1 MSDKV
6 SEKRRSVFV
15 KKKELYE
22 AKTQGKLLYGVE
34 DKPPT
39 AVGVVMGVQN
49 ILTAFGGIVA
59 VPLIIA
65 GMAGTNVADT
75 AYLVSAALL
84 CSGICTIIQSRGVGV
99 SPFRIGSGLP
109 TIMGT
114 DFGFVAPASTIIVGM
129 GGGLPAYFGASILG
143 AVLEFILS
151 YFVKPLLK
159 FFPQV
164 VTGTVITL
172 IGMTLVPVT
181 FDWAAGGVGASDY
194 GSVTNLAVA
203 LIVFVIIILLNRYGK
218 GFVSSA
224 SILIGI
230 VVGYIICIPLDKVD
244 FNQVAQASWFAPPSI
259 FKFGVNFDFKFVIP
273 FIAGYLVTVIET
285 IGVVQVIGE
294 VTETEVTDDMIASGV
309 RADAF
314 GSFLSPFLGSGPV
327 ATFSQNAGLI
337 PLTKVASR
345 SVAIISG
352 VLLILISLFPKVATI
367 VSIMPPAV
375 LGGAGILMFGT
386 VAASGIQN
394 LSLVK
399 FTNRNLIIIASSLT
413 IGLGV
418 TFKPEIVANLPTVL
432 NALFSSG
439 ISAGTITAFIL
450 NIILKEEK

>member
-1 MSDKV
+1 M
-6 SEKRRSVFV
+6 KRRSVFV

-22 AKTQGKLLYGVE
+22 AETQGKLLYGVD
-34 DKPPT
+34 DKPP
-39 AVGVVMGVQN
+39 VSIGIIMGLQN

-65 GMAGTNVADT
+65 GMAGVDVADT

-84 CSGICTIIQSRGVGV
+84 CSGICSIIQSRGIGIH
-99 SPFRIGSGLP
+99 PFRVGSGLP

-143 AVLEFILS
+143 AILEFILS

-181 FDWAAGGVGASDY
+181 FDWAAGGVGAADY
-194 GSVTNLAVA
+194 ASPTNLAIAFTVF
-203 LIVFVIIILLNRYGK
+203 LIIVLLNRYGK
-218 GFVSSA
+218 GVLSSA
-224 SILIGI
+224 SVLIGI
-230 VVGYIICIPLDKVD
+230 VVGYIICIPLGKVD
-244 FNQVAQASWFAPPSI
+244 FAQVADAAWFAPPSI
-259 FKFGVNFDFKFVIP
+259 FKFGVDFDFKYVIP

-294 VTETEVTDDMIASGV
+294 VTESEVTDDMIANGV

-345 SVAIISG
+345 AVAIISG

-418 TFKPEIVANLPTVL
+418 TFNPEIVANLPSVL
-432 NALFSSG
+432 SALFSSG
-439 ISAGTITAFIL
+439 ISAGTITAFVL
-450 NIILKEEK
+450 NIILKEE

>member
-1 MSDKV
+1 M
-6 SEKRRSVFV
+6 KRRSVFV

-22 AKTQGKLLYGVE
+22 AETQGKLLYGVE
-34 DKPPT
+34 DKPPMSI
-39 AVGVVMGVQN
+39 GILMGLQN

-65 GMAGTNVADT
+65 GMAGVDVAST

-84 CSGICTIIQSRGVGV
+84 CSGICSIVQSRGIGIN
-99 SPFRIGSGLP
+99 PFRIGSGLP

-114 DFGFVAPASTIIVGM
+114 DFGFVAPAATIIVGM

-143 AVLEFILS
+143 AILEFILS

-181 FDWAAGGVGASDY
+181 FDWAAGGVGATDY
-194 GSVTNLAVA
+194 ASVTNLAIAFTVF
-203 LIVFVIIILLNRYGK
+203 LIIVLINRYGK
-218 GFVSSA
+218 GVLSSA
-224 SILIGI
+224 SVLIGI
-230 VVGYIICIPLDKVD
+230 VVGYIICIPLGKVD
-244 FNQVAQASWFAPPSI
+244 FTQVANAAWFAPPSI
-259 FKFGVNFDFKFVIP
+259 FKFGVDFDFKYVIP

-294 VTETEVTDDMIASGV
+294 VTETEVTDDMIANGV

-418 TFKPEIVANLPTVL
+418 TFNPDIVKNLPSVL
-432 NALFSSG
+432 EALFSSG

-450 NIILKEEK
+450 NIILKEE